1 MTQPEWESYCQMTW
15 SYCWHKMD
23 FNPIKRQCMRLL
35 PNSILRKQVG
45 LVSVNLWKPWILSLT
60 LMSQENKSEL
70 FSRNMT
76 GLTRVILTLMIWE
89 KSTDILNK
97 MLIKKLWNWWWKRQ
111 TQIEMEKSVSKIS
124 MQLWSK
130 TIIEQKIFENLSII
144 MISYFLFIK
153 FFLIKFRE
161 SDSLELKKFKDIEKF
176 QIEIHTF

>member
-1 MTQPEWESYCQMTW
+1 
-15 SYCWHKMD
+15 
-23 FNPIKRQCMRLL
+23 
-35 PNSILRKQVG
+35 
-45 LVSVNLWKPWILSLT
+45 
-60 LMSQENKSEL
+60 
-70 FSRNMT
+70 
-76 GLTRVILTLMIWE
+76 
-89 KSTDILNK
+89 
-97 MLIKKLWNWWWKRQ
+97 
-111 TQIEMEKSVSKIS
+111 MEKSVSKIS